1 MVEKNK
7 NIYQSIPKDNTIFY
21 WIPTFCNLLKSE
33 SNVGNVKVLID
44 VAKKE
49 IKKIMVSITKS
60 DKNDIKNKYLSRMLP
75 NIDKSEI
82 LRSKE
87 MFCYQKALKMLE
99 EYIEEE
105 SEKKL
110 TKALQW
116 YQKGENNGKKYIES
130 MAKIE
135 YYQNMT
141 GRYFY

>member
-49 IKKIMVSITKS
+49 IKKIMVSITNS

>member
-1 MVEKNK
+1 
-7 NIYQSIPKDNTIFY
+7 
-21 WIPTFCNLLKSE
+21 
-33 SNVGNVKVLID
+33 
-44 VAKKE
+44 
-49 IKKIMVSITKS
+49 
-60 DKNDIKNKYLSRMLP
+60 MLP